1 MPKPL
6 FSGRV
11 AVMTGAGQGAG
22 REKARASTQHGPAT
36 HHGVFA
42 DPQTETVGPP

>member
-11 AVMTGAGQGAG
+11 AVVTAAGQGAG
-22 REKARASTQHGPAT
+22 REKARASTQHGARD
-36 HHGVFA
+36 HHGVSA
-42 DPQTETVGPP
+42 DPQTETVGPS